1 MVDTMNIRVAS
12 IADAEKMLVIQ
23 QEILTEE
30 ELTFITTKDE
40 FQQTIE
46 GQQTWIKE
54 KLANKREIIFIA
66 ECNEEVVGWLVFQST
81 NRKRLAHTGS
91 FGMMVQKEHRGK
103 GIGKRLIEA
112 LLTWAVANPKIEKV
126 CLGVFSTNV
135 GAIALYEKMGFIEEG
150 RKVNEIK
157 IKENEYIDD
166 VLMYKM
172 V

>member
-1 MVDTMNIRVAS
+1 MNNPITIRKAHL
-12 IADAEKMLVIQ
+12 ADAQKMLEIQ
-23 QEILTEE
+23 REVLAEDLFLITITE
-30 ELTFITTKDE
+30 E

-46 GQQTWIKE
+46 GQQAWIQT
-54 KLANKREIIFIA
+54 KLANDHEIIFVA
-66 ECNEEVVGWLVFQST
+66 EHHNEVIGWLAFQSP

-91 FGMMVQKEHRGK
+91 FGMMIQKNHRGQ

-112 LLTWAVANPKIEKV
+112 LLTWAVANPAIEKV

-135 GAIALYEKMGFIEEG
+135 GAIALYQKMGFIEEG
-150 RKVNEIK
+150 RKINEIK
-157 IKENEYIDD
+157 VRDGEYVDD